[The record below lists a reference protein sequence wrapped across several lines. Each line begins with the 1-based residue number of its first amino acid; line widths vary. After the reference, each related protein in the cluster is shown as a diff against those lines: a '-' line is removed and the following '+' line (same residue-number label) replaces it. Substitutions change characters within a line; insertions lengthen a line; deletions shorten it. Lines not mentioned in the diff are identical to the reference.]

1 MKKFN
6 LFLISLLTF
15 CLFITG
21 CVSTN
26 NEGNTVDNT
35 ESLPIVTSGDIE
47 GSPETEHD
55 NKVNNNT
62 EASQDKST
70 TAPHVHD
77 YSSATCAEPQICISC
92 GATNGKPAGHDWK
105 DATCTSPKTCVSCG
119 ITDGT
124 AAGHDWKD
132 ATCTSPKTCV
142 SCGITDGTAAGH
154 NYVSGECTSCGASD
168 PSYSIG
174 NMVWIPRTG
183 SKYHS
188 KSNCSNMKNP
198 TQVTQSQAISRG
210 YEPCK
215 KCY

>member
-124 AAGHDWKD
+124 AAGH
-132 ATCTSPKTCV
+132 
-142 SCGITDGTAAGH
+142 